1 MIQKTKLIRAL
12 LVDDE
17 LNACKNLQNILTTN
31 FYNSIEIAGF
41 ALNTKEA
48 EALIAETNPEVLFL
62 DIEMRGENAFQ
73 FIERIKPFNFEI
85 VFVTAYDEYALRA
98 LKLSALDYIL
108 KPINIVELAGAIKKL
123 EQLLLLKE
131 RVQIFAQENEIS
143 ISGNQYA
150 AKTPPE
156 RIILKSQT
164 ESKIVSI
171 NKIKYIE
178 AKRSYSQ
185 FYFEE
190 ENGHATFL
198 MSKPISDYIE
208 MLHDRFFYRIHKS
221 YFVNCNYIKNLHKE
235 NDHYTVYLKDSTV
248 LPISRRKYLLLEEFL
263 KHSNII
269 QGK

>member
-17 LNACKNLQNILTTN
+17 LNACKNLHNILSAN
-31 FYNSIEIAGF
+31 FYNSIEITGF
-41 ALNTKEA
+41 ALNTKQA
-48 EALIAETNPEVLFL
+48 EVLIAETKPEVVFL

-73 FIERIKPFNFEI
+73 FIERIEPFNFEI

-108 KPINIVELAGAIKKL
+108 KPINIVELGNAIKKL
-123 EQLLLLKE
+123 EQHLLLKE
-131 RVQIFAQENEIS
+131 KAYTFNRENEIS

-150 AKTPPE
+150 NKIPAE
-156 RIILKSQT
+156 RIILKSQN
-164 ESKIVSI
+164 ESRIVGI

-185 FYFEE
+185 FYFED
-190 ENGHATFL
+190 ENGPSTFL

-208 MLHDRFFYRIHKS
+208 LLPANLFYRIHKS
-221 YFVNCNYIKNLHKE
+221 YLVNCNYIKHLHKE
-235 NDHYTVYLKDSTV
+235 NEHFTVWLKDTTV
-248 LPISRRKYLLLEEFL
+248 LPISRRKYLLLEDFL
-263 KHSNII
+263 KQLDIP
-269 QGK
+269 